1 MREDPKHYEC
11 TYIVHPGVA
20 EGEVTSVTE
29 ALLAAIRQAGATIIS
44 SNELGRRRLAYPIAH
59 ERYGTYVT
67 VEFTITP
74 HLLPKLTH
82 GLRLI
87 PNVLRSLTIEKYIM
101 SSKEQQQLTKA
112 RERLSA
118 RQREREAGERTAAPR
133 RRRAPTTAAAPAKP
147 KVELK
152 DLDQKLDE
160 ILKDDS
166 LGNV

>member
-1 MREDPKHYEC
+1 VREDPKHYEC

-29 ALLAAIRQAGATIIS
+29 KLLATMRQAGATIIS
-44 SNELGRRRLAYPIAH
+44 TAELGRRRLAYPIAH
-59 ERYGTYVT
+59 ERYGTYAT
-67 VEFTITP
+67 VELSLAP
-74 HLLPKLTH
+74 HLLPKLNYS
-82 GLRLI
+82 LRLV
-87 PNVLRSLTIEKYIM
+87 PNVLRSLIVERYAV
-101 SSKEQQQLTKA
+101 SAKEQQQLAKA

-118 RQREREAGERTAAPR
+118 RQREREAGDRTAAPR
-133 RRRAPTTAAAPAKP
+133 RRRPAATAAKP

-166 LGNV
+166 LGNA